1 MRRFDF
7 QQVVSTAWRPYLA
20 NMSWLLAGR
29 GIRLLMGFFVGIWV
43 ARYLGPSRYGMLN
56 FAMSLVTIAAAVSHL
71 GLDQILVRERVRHP
85 EDREVLFG
93 TAFIL
98 RTAGLL
104 AAYGMLALA
113 VEAMSV
119 PDETVALV
127 WIASV
132 TLAFQL
138 ISVVD
143 VEYQARVE
151 ARYSVSIRTT
161 SLMLAS
167 LMRVVAIL
175 AGASLMV
182 FVWLLVVEQA
192 LLAAGWWLLAT
203 HHRYS
208 PWQWRFDSRRARQL
222 WGDSWPLWLGG
233 AAMAITLRVDQVM
246 IQTLL
251 GEDALGQYAAAVRI
265 SDLLY
270 FLPLTGLSTFFP
282 PILRARDENTHLYHQ
297 RLDLFYS
304 GMIWMGLV
312 LALLFSLTALP
323 LTRILF
329 GPAFAQTGSVLT
341 IHVWSLVFVCMGHAG
356 SRWFLAENHQRLLT
370 IIHLLAA
377 ILNVVLNLW
386 WLPAMGIRGA
396 ALATL
401 ASYGVAGYAGN
412 FMFKVSRENGLRLTT
427 ALNPVPLARLVIRR
441 WGHSSR

>member
-7 QQVVSTAWRPYLA
+7 RQVFSTTWRPYLA

-29 GIRLLMGFFVGIWV
+29 GIRLLMGFLVGVWV

-85 EDREVLFG
+85 EEREVLFG

-104 AAYGMLALA
+104 VAYGVLALT
-113 VEAMSV
+113 VQRLSPPE
-119 PDETVALV
+119 ETVSLV

-132 TLAFQL
+132 TLVFQL

-143 VEYQARVE
+143 AEYQARVE
-151 ARYSVSIRTT
+151 ARYSVSIRTA

-167 LMRVVAIL
+167 LMRVIAIL

-182 FVWLLVVEQA
+182 FIWLLVVEQA

-208 PWQWRFDSRRARQL
+208 PRQWRFDSGRARQL
-222 WGDSWPLWLGG
+222 WRDSWPLWLGG
-233 AAMAITLRVDQVM
+233 AAMAVTLRVDQVM
-246 IQTLL
+246 IQHLL
-251 GEDALGQYAAAVRI
+251 GEEALGQYAAAVRI

-312 LALLFSLTALP
+312 LALLFSLIAVP
-323 LTRILF
+323 LTRVLF
-329 GPAFAQTGSVLT
+329 GPAFAQTGSVLAV
-341 IHVWSLVFVCMGHAG
+341 HVWSLVFVCMGHAG
-356 SRWFLAENHQRLLT
+356 SRWFLAENRQRLLT
-370 IIHLLAA
+370 VIHLLSA
-377 ILNVVLNLW
+377 ILNVALNLW
-386 WLPAMGIRGA
+386 WLPVMGIRGA

-401 ASYGVAGYAGN
+401 ISYGVAGYAGN
-412 FMFKVSRENGLRLTT
+412 FMFKVSRKNGLRLTT
-427 ALNPVPLARLVIRR
+427 ALNPAPLLRMVSRR
-441 WGHSSR
+441 WRESGR